1 MNAKRNIVKALAAC
15 VSLAL
20 AGFVFAADTITLN
33 VASGSITLEEALVK
47 AGSSIDAITQGDGKS
62 VTLKKTGKGTVVFNT
77 VISGW
82 TGDLL
87 IEEGVVET
95 QLASADVLGSSSSG
109 AIYVSNGGTL
119 YVNVAG
125 LTTSYRYGVQRPL
138 HISGDGAEGMI
149 GAYVLNCTGCSGN
162 ELRAVCPKNLILDA
176 DATVGCMGDSWFI
189 YDCSNTID
197 ANKHKLTFKKED
209 AIVSK
214 LPRFYLAD
222 LFVKNPSQ
230 IVMDGVHL
238 RMRMNAT
245 NRDAKIDG
253 GAEVVI
259 TLINGASLQY
269 EDNNVG
275 LRWTLVFEE
284 TAGDTVIAEGD
295 RFTAGRQI
303 RAWAGPVVLNRQITI
318 SDHTKNTD
326 AARAGSYSFGSTI
339 SGPGSITMSLTDAS
353 LAQNRKLTLFLG
365 GDVSVSSV
373 NLENVTLY
381 LNEDVEMTAPLK
393 LEGEMAID
401 SCGWVLSAR
410 DVVKTGK
417 GTLNVIAPVTGE
429 TLDVQG
435 GKVVLANIT
444 GDDFRQKYAGLYAG
458 RKSYWNGGNSGY
470 LPWNEE
476 PYTGFVTNEVR
487 RIPPIF
493 TETNND
499 SNWYIGWVQAKDNAY
514 QTYDGFIWNDSN
526 EPVTWTF
533 INVLAA
539 HWEMTIGDTKL
550 VNNELRPAT
559 NGKPMDPVIANVVL
573 QPGANAF
580 RMRFGFQFASS
591 GNAGCVATNGLS
603 GVWNGKGVAYDT
615 QARMSKNAADYTA
628 FSTDENPPLFT
639 THSSFP
645 NTFTFDTVT
654 GSAGTELDLNGFD
667 STFGSVNGA
676 IKIVNGSAKL
686 KVTGQDAAVSVT
698 AGNYVLS
705 KAMDGSEKV
714 AGLWYGETGDCNK
727 YENVL
732 INKDYMYI
740 MSNSVDTALAPFFHV
755 TTWPGEGV
763 DWTKFEDPFWKAEV
777 RRYKTWSGYIYNH
790 EPTQVVWTVIDTMN
804 AYAEIKVNGSV
815 IMYQQN
821 ITDGR
826 GKGGKKG
833 TPPNNVSGAMAR
845 MTLNPGAN
853 LFQLRYY
860 NRWSSADCWPGSVA
874 TKIGDNELVGWSEGN
889 GLMFDRLGR
898 DSYNIADYEPM
909 FDTGDGTLFTYEEF
923 KPATIASVTAQPGSV
938 IDLQGETR
946 YTATLS
952 GPVQIVNGKLVVM
965 SSWTLTAQEVMSEE
979 AAASGIELAE
989 NAVFTMS
996 ATEIAALKGKKAENG
1011 FLIGKNWT
1019 GKAPK
1024 LSDEMKKAGWII
1036 KVCSSELRLVRATLM
1051 IVVR

>member
-1 MNAKRNIVKALAAC
+1 M
-15 VSLAL
+15 VS
-20 AGFVFAADTITLN
+20 
-33 VASGSITLEEALVK
+33 SG
-47 AGSSIDAITQGDGKS
+47 
-62 VTLKKTGKGTVVFNT
+62 
-77 VISGW
+77 
-82 TGDLL
+82 
-87 IEEGVVET
+87 
-95 QLASADVLGSSSSG
+95 VLGSATQGSVRVAAG
-109 AIYVSNGGTL
+109 ATL
-119 YVNVAG
+119 YADSTGISTTDRAG
-125 LTTSYRYGVQRPL
+125 VKRPIY
-138 HISGDGAEGMI
+138 ISGEGAEGMP
-149 GAYVLNCTGCSGN
+149 GAYTINCVGGSSDYIRSILPN
-162 ELRAVCPKNLILDA
+162 KLILEDDA
-176 DATVGCMGDSWFI
+176 VFGCVGSSYFVYEDSK
-189 YDCSNTID
+189 TID
-197 ANKHKLTFKKED
+197 ANKHKLTFKKD
-209 AIVSK
+209 SSSSSSST
-214 LPRFYLAD
+214 LPRFYVAD
-222 LFVKNPSQ
+222 LYIKNPVQ
-230 IVMDGVHL
+230 VTMDGVHL

-269 EDNNVG
+269 EDNYVG
-275 LRWTLVFEE
+275 LRWTLVFEK
-284 TAGDTVIAEGD
+284 TAGDKVIAEGD

-303 RAWAGPVVLNRQITI
+303 RAWAGPVVLKRQITI

-326 AARAGSYSFGSTI
+326 DQRAGSYSFGSTI
-339 SGPGSITMSLTDAS
+339 SGTGSITMSLADAAV
-353 LAQNRKLTLFLG
+353 AQNRKLTLFLG

-381 LNEDVEMTAPLK
+381 LNKDVEMTAPLN

-410 DVVKTGK
+410 DVVKTGT
-417 GTLNVIAPVTGE
+417 GTLNVIAPVTGN

-470 LPWNEE
+470 LPWNKE

-499 SNWYIGWVQAKDNAY
+499 SNWYIGYKQAKDNAY

-550 VNNELRPAT
+550 VNNPLRAAT
-559 NGKPMDPVIANVVL
+559 NGKPTDPVIDNVVL

-580 RMRFGFQFASS
+580 RMRFGFEYSSS

-603 GVWNGKGVAYDT
+603 AWPAGMGVAYDT

-628 FSTDENPPLFT
+628 FSTDETPPLFT

-645 NTFTFDTVT
+645 NTLTFDTVT

-714 AGLWYGETGDCNK
+714 AGLWYGERGASASNCNP
-727 YENVL
+727 YSNVL
-732 INKDYMYI
+732 DDEDYKDI
-740 MSNSVDTALAPFFHV
+740 MSNSVDRELAPFFHV

-763 DWTKFEDPFWKAEV
+763 DWTTFEDPFWKADV

-790 EPTQVVWTVIDTMN
+790 EPTQTVWTVIDTLN
-804 AYAEIKVNGSV
+804 AYAEIKVNGNL
-815 IMYQQN
+815 IMYHNN

-826 GKGGKKG
+826 DKGGKQG

-938 IDLQGETR
+938 IDLQGEKR

-952 GPVQIVNGKLVVM
+952 GPVQIENGKLVVM